1 MVHKNRSSRK
11 SCPVMDVSPLRNSLT
26 VSANKYELS
35 SSPRIG
41 FTLEVPTRHVAQAT
55 SPSSGVWH
63 YNEMVKNNREKFN
76 SLHFC

>member
-11 SCPVMDVSPLRNSLT
+11 SCPVKDVSPLRNSLT

-41 FTLEVPTRHVAQAT
+41 YALEVPSRNVVQAT
-55 SPSSGVWH
+55 SPLSAWH
-63 YNEMVKNNREKFN
+63 YNNMVKNNREQFN